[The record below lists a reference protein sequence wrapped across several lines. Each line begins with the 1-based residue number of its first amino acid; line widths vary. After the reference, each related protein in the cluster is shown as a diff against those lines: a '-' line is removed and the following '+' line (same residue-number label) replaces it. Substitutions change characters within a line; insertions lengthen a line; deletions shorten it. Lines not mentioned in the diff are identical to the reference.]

1 MPLLSLFLLGACG
14 PKNLEEPEE
23 PSWLLPHD
31 SMVLI
36 LTDLHLVEGARSG
49 QRIMGDSLRAPD
61 RYYQALWKKYDISKA
76 RYDSNFYYYSR
87 QAPQMNELYAKVL
100 KRLSKLES
108 WQEAKGSR
116 DSSASDQQ

>member
-1 MPLLSLFLLGACG
+1 
-14 PKNLEEPEE
+14 
-23 PSWLLPHD
+23 
-31 SMVLI
+31 MVMV

-49 QRIMGDSLRAPD
+49 QRVLGDSLRAPD

-87 QAPQMNELYAKVL
+87 QAPQMNELYAEVL

-108 WQEAKGSR
+108 WQQAETSQAQ
-116 DSSASDQQ
+116 APSDQDSTEEEAREAD